1 MRAEGRMSENRQPR
15 PRPYSELGG
24 DPQGPSGTLCARPLH
39 TPTPSVKAPAA
50 FCVANLVKVPS
61 PCFAWCLYCSRCTA
75 VRKGNA
81 AARLPAVD
89 VRGAPGVGLFL
100 PLFIGI
106 LDRVCP
112 RRQCPCACRE
122 HVRTHKCAR
131 ACGMCMCAHPCA
143 RVCCTCGSARVCAHL
158 CARACSGAHTC
169 VPVRVAVHAAGRG
182 APASTLSDAGAQ
194 GAGHTARRL
203 VVTSEA
209 ELGRTCVRTAAACDA
224 AVQVPPLR
232 PPIRR
237 GAEIGQVSGSP
248 GWEGGRRPSRIC
260 AGVAAFNGSL
270 GGFLTLMQWAPPFH
284 G

>member
-122 HVRTHKCAR
+122 HVRVHKCAR
-131 ACGMCMCAHPCA
+131 ACGVCTCAHPCA
-143 RVCCTCGSARVCAHL
+143 RVCCTCGSARVCTSVCPCVWRCTRPGKGHPLPLCQTQLRRAPATQPGGSLSPARPSWAAHAPAPL
-158 CARACSGAHTC
+158 PRVMPRSRCPRCVRPSAAALRSGRSPAAQAGR
-169 VPVRVAVHAAGRG
+169 VADALSGSVRVWLPLMGPWG
-182 APASTLSDAGAQ
+182 AS
-194 GAGHTARRL
+194 
-203 VVTSEA
+203 
-209 ELGRTCVRTAAACDA
+209 
-224 AVQVPPLR
+224 
-232 PPIRR
+232 
-237 GAEIGQVSGSP
+237 
-248 GWEGGRRPSRIC
+248 
-260 AGVAAFNGSL
+260 
-270 GGFLTLMQWAPPFH
+270 
-284 G
+284 